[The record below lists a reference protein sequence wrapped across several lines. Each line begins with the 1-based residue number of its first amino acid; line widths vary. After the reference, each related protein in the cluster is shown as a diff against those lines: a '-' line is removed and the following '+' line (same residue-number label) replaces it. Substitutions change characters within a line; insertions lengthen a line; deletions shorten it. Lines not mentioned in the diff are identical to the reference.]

1 MLILG
6 IDLGTSFLK
15 VCIYDADSVKVVTS
29 IQYPN
34 TEVQIISKRP
44 GWAEQPPETWWENTT
59 CAIKKAHETKLYHP
73 KDIRAIGISY
83 QMHGLVLEILRIP
96 EIFFMHI
103 LGKWILLQE
112 PF

>member
-29 IQYPN
+29 I
-34 TEVQIISKRP
+34 
-44 GWAEQPPETWWENTT
+44 
-59 CAIKKAHETKLYHP
+59 
-73 KDIRAIGISY
+73 
-83 QMHGLVLEILRIP
+83 RIP

-103 LGKWILLQE
+103 LGEWILLQE